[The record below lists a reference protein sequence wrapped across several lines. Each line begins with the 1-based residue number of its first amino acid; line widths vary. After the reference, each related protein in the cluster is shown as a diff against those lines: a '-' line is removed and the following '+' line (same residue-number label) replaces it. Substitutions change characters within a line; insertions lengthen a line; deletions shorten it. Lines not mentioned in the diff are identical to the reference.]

1 MSDSTLFTEVV
12 VTELIET
19 VDESVILETIEVTDL
34 IETPAEQG
42 PRGRDGEDGKDG
54 KDGKDGVDASSI
66 SKKTNNRL
74 TKEPDGLY
82 VFDDLAPDPLA
93 YYIISKN

>member
-42 PRGRDGEDGKDG
+42 PRGRDGEA
-54 KDGKDGVDASSI
+54 GKDGVDASSI
-66 SKKTNNRL
+66 SEKPNNRL

>member
-54 KDGKDGVDASSI
+54 VDASPI

>member
-42 PRGRDGEDGKDG
+42 PRGRDG
-54 KDGKDGVDASSI
+54 KDGVDASSI
-66 SKKTNNRL
+66 SEKPNNRL

>member
-54 KDGKDGVDASSI
+54 KDGVDASSI
-66 SKKTNNRL
+66 SEKPNNRL